1 MLEYEVPEVPVHYSS
16 LVSIVIY
23 AAAAVVRYL

>member
-1 MLEYEVPEVPVHYSS
+1 MLEYEVPEVPVHYCS

-23 AAAAVVRYL
+23 AAAVVIYL